1 MFHLSDTCW
10 SAHADA
16 TRALNNGY
24 SEIRDVLERI
34 ANDQNQKG
42 ETRNTATSLC
52 EKMWKVE
59 TGFYTGFWHVILDRF
74 HQTSKSLQSTTTDLN
89 TAVALLKSLSTFVQ
103 SLRDRFEEFVTDG
116 AERSGS
122 SEFSQNLR
130 RRQRNIRLDPLDY
143 GRSEDTEL
151 GPRDSFRVNAFIGI
165 LDVLACELEKRT
177 NAYAEM
183 NSRFGFLRRLP
194 NMTTNEI
201 RSASANLVKIYEGDL
216 DECLCDELVQ
226 FIAFM
231 KELIGQPGQD
241 NYSELTEATM
251 YTSLIQNNMNDTFP
265 NTKVVL
271 RIYLS
276 LMVSN
281 CSGERSFSKL
291 NLIKNH
297 LRTTVS
303 QQRLVSL
310 SILSLEQDILKSLKI
325 DEVLSTFA
333 SKKMRKKCI

>member
-1 MFHLSDTCW
+1 MT
-10 SAHADA
+10 
-16 TRALNNGY
+16 
-24 SEIRDVLERI
+24 
-34 ANDQNQKG
+34 K
-42 ETRNTATSLC
+42 
-52 EKMWKVE
+52 
-59 TGFYTGFWHVILDRF
+59 
-74 HQTSKSLQSTTTDLN
+74 
-89 TAVALLKSLSTFVQ
+89 
-103 SLRDRFEEFVTDG
+103 
-116 AERSGS
+116 
-122 SEFSQNLR
+122 
-130 RRQRNIRLDPLDY
+130 
-143 GRSEDTEL
+143 DTEL
-151 GPRDSFRVNAFIGI
+151 GPRDSFRVNAFIAV

-251 YTSLIQNNMNDTFP
+251 YTSLIQNNMKDTFP
-265 NTKVVL
+265 NTEVVL

-297 LRTTVS
+297 LRTTMS